1 MDGFCFL
8 KYKKIS
14 DSWEEFFWGFRF
26 PKYQRNFFSR
36 KCKKFN
42 FPKHKEF
49 SRGRF
54 FIFLFF
60 DLGLKYSISQNIRVP
75 FFLNIRIA
83 YSEKIQEIF
92 SGQIFFIF
100 SRLGLKSAPSSCIL
114 YYQLLIKTFSSHI
127 VNKLEKHKRLFCGKN
142 LFLIFIE

>member
-1 MDGFCFL
+1 MVSVSWNIK
-8 KYKKIS
+8 KYPIP
-14 DSWEEFFWGFRF
+14 E
-26 PKYQRNFFSR
+26 RNFFGVSVFRNIR
-36 KCKKFN
+36 KTFFQENVRNSISQNIRN
-42 FPKHKEF
+42 FL
-49 SRGRF
+49 GVD
-54 FIFLFF
+54 FLFF
-60 DLGLKYSISQNIRVP
+60 YFLILGLNIPFPKNIRVP

-83 YSEKIQEIF
+83 YSEKIQKIF

-127 VNKLEKHKRLFCGKN
+127 VNELEKHKRLFCGKN